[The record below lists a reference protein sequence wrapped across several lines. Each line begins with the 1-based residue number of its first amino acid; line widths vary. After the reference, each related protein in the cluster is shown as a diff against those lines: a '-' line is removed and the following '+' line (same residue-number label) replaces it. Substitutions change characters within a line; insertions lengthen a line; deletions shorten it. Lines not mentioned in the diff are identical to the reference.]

1 MHGFMIYVPPRFA
14 YASIVE
20 AIEAQI
26 PVIACITEGIPVQD
40 MLKIKAKIAAPA
52 FFRALIL
59 SSALPEPPLITAP
72 A

>member
-1 MHGFMIYVPPRFA
+1 MIYVPPRFA

-40 MLKIKAKIAAPA
+40 MLKIIQV
-52 FFRALIL
+52 L
-59 SSALPEPPLITAP
+59 
-72 A
+72 